1 MVLQRTLLATSSFLF
16 AVLVACGE
24 PPPPPPVSE
33 VFDDPL
39 AEAESAAAENAA
51 PAPAPTAAAVAAGE
65 GATGGEVVAAAAS
78 GAEVVATGA
87 EAVAVAPAGAEASA
101 APAGGEAG
109 QAAVAGDAGGG
120 AEASAATK
128 TSRRKAR
135 PEEAPP
141 SGGVAPKASEPA
153 PAPVAEPAKTEPA
166 KVEPAKTE
174 PEPPPAPPQLRYA
187 GTYSFSG
194 GEKQRGEVE
203 AAIEAAAQQM
213 NALIRGI
220 GRKRLTES
228 NPIREKIVIAVDGEE
243 VSVTFAA
250 GRTVAGR
257 LGGPA
262 VDWTSDSGKPVKVGF
277 SMVKGRLVLQFTAE
291 DGQRRSVFSLDE
303 SGSKMTM
310 SVTITSDR
318 LETPMKYA
326 LSYRRG

>member
-1 MVLQRTLLATSSFLF
+1 M
-16 AVLVACGE
+16 
-24 PPPPPPVSE
+24 
-33 VFDDPL
+33 
-39 AEAESAAAENAA
+39 
-51 PAPAPTAAAVAAGE
+51 
-65 GATGGEVVAAAAS
+65 
-78 GAEVVATGA
+78 
-87 EAVAVAPAGAEASA
+87 
-101 APAGGEAG
+101 
-109 QAAVAGDAGGG
+109 
-120 AEASAATK
+120 
-128 TSRRKAR
+128 
-135 PEEAPP
+135 
-141 SGGVAPKASEPA
+141 
-153 PAPVAEPAKTEPA
+153 
-166 KVEPAKTE
+166 
-174 PEPPPAPPQLRYA
+174 
-187 GTYSFSG
+187 
-194 GEKQRGEVE
+194 E